1 MEINKYFPFALI
13 YFFFNSLGLPL
24 GLTYTT
30 LLAPLLYYWILITR
44 KREVLFPFL
53 VALIPF
59 IIIQV
64 NVGVELKPYF
74 VSILNFTAVYIFCQA
89 FYTFLKYCK
98 DIEGIFRK
106 LVIVNFI
113 LCLIAIPLYFTSYYN
128 ILWIKQFLTE
138 GVDEFLRL
146 KLFTYE
152 ASYYAT
158 LFTPLFFFYFLKVIL
173 GQNKKSSFLILVL
186 IFLPYLLSF
195 SLGVISAILI
205 SIIITYVLVFRY
217 ISRKRRFWWIG
228 ITVSCATVLLL
239 ISLLIFFPDNALFQR
254 IGNIFSGND
263 LSGRGRTSDAF
274 LLANKIL
281 HLRNV
286 FFGIGPGQIKVI
298 GANIIRNYYN
308 YPLDYNVIAIPNAT
322 AETLAI
328 FGMFGII
335 LRFSTEIFFFIYTR
349 VWTNYYRLLL
359 FIFIFLYQFTGSF
372 ISNLAEYVIW
382 IMAFTRGF
390 PQFDVK
396 GKKTQLSKIYQNE

>member
-1 MEINKYFPFALI
+1 MGINKYFPFALI

-24 GLTYTT
+24 GLTYTA
-30 LLAPLLYYWILITR
+30 LLAPLLYYWVLITR
-44 KREVLFPFL
+44 KREILFPFL
-53 VALIPF
+53 VVFIPF

-64 NVGVELKPYF
+64 NEGVDLKTYF
-74 VSILNFTAVYIFCQA
+74 ISILNFTAVYIFCQA
-89 FYTFLKYCK
+89 FYTFLINCK
-98 DIEGIFRK
+98 NKEEIFRK
-106 LVIVNFI
+106 LVIINFV
-113 LCLIAIPLYFTSYYN
+113 LCLIAIPLYFTDYYY

-138 GVDEFLRL
+138 GVEEFLRL

-173 GQNKKSSFLILVL
+173 GQNKRSSFLILVIIL
-186 IFLPYLLSF
+186 LPYLLSF
-195 SLGVISAILI
+195 SLGVISTILI
-205 SIIITYVLVFRY
+205 SILITYVLVFRY
-217 ISRKRRFWWIG
+217 ISKKRRFWWIG
-228 ITVSCATVLLL
+228 IIVSCAATLMLL
-239 ISLLIFFPDNALFQR
+239 SLFIFLPDNALFQR

-274 LLANKIL
+274 LLGNKIL
-281 HLRNV
+281 HLRNII
-286 FFGIGPGQIKVI
+286 FGIGPGQIKVI

-322 AETLAI
+322 AETLVI
-328 FGMFGII
+328 FGVLGII

-396 GKKTQLSKIYQNE
+396 RERIELN

>member
-44 KREVLFPFL
+44 KREILLPFL
-53 VALIPF
+53 AAFIPF

-64 NVGVELKPYF
+64 NEGVEFKTYF
-74 VSILNFTAVYIFCQA
+74 VSLLNFTAVYIFCQA
-89 FYTFLKYCK
+89 FYTFLRNCK

-106 LVIVNFI
+106 LVMVNFI
-113 LCLIAIPLYFTSYYN
+113 LCLIAIPLYFTDYYY

-186 IFLPYLLSF
+186 IILPYLLSF
-195 SLGVISAILI
+195 SLGVISTILI
-205 SIIITYVLVFRY
+205 SIIITYVIVFRY
-217 ISRKRRFWWIG
+217 ISKKRRFWWIG

-239 ISLLIFFPDNALFQR
+239 ISLFIFLPDNALFQR
-254 IGNIFSGND
+254 IGNILSGND

-274 LLANKIL
+274 LLGNRIL

-322 AETLAI
+322 AETLVI
-328 FGMFGII
+328 FGTLGII
-335 LRFSTEIFFFIYTR
+335 LRFSTELFFFVYTR

-396 GKKTQLSKIYQNE
+396 GERMGEN

>member
-44 KREVLFPFL
+44 KREILFPFL
-53 VALIPF
+53 VAFIPF

-64 NVGVELKPYF
+64 NVGVQLKTYF
-74 VSILNFTAVYIFCQA
+74 VSILNFTSVYIFCQA

-113 LCLIAIPLYFTSYYN
+113 LCLIAIPLYFTDYYN

-195 SLGVISAILI
+195 SLGVISTILI

-228 ITVSCATVLLL
+228 ITVSCATVFLL

-382 IMAFTRGF
+382 IMAFTRRF

-396 GKKTQLSKIYQNE
+396 GERIQQN